1 MESVLM
7 GNHVAMSLAGA
18 AIYNGIAFV
27 GKSRKEGLKYDLK
40 KGLRAGVAGVAQA
53 AACIG
58 MGWVPPEA
66 IQDQVMIGM
75 AAAFGIDNGMKIL
88 GWKVQDK

>member
-1 MESVLM
+1 MDSSLM
-7 GNHVAMSLAGA
+7 SNHVVMSLAGA
-18 AIYNGIAFV
+18 ALYNGIAFV

-40 KGLRAGVAGVAQA
+40 KGLRAGVSGLIQA

-58 MGWVPPEA
+58 AGWIPPEGV
-66 IQDQVMIGM
+66 QDQVMIGM

-88 GWKVQDK
+88 GWKAQ